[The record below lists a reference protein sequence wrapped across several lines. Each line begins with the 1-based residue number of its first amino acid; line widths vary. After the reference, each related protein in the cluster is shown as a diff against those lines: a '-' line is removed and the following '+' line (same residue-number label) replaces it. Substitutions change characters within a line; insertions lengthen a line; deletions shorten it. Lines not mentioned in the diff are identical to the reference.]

1 MRNGDNQGR
10 RVHSQCRET
19 STVGIWR
26 IPSSSRPEVNANS
39 EFRVNRPSVVG
50 TARPGTRS
58 RSWIWALVLAA
69 LPACVDEEA
78 LPEIEPSRA
87 TAIAVTPASATL
99 SSLGETATFRAQIT
113 DQNGVSFPGTVTW
126 SSSDLSVFTVAPG
139 GVVTAVANGSGTLT
153 ASYESI
159 SGTASVTVRQTP
171 AAVAVASGGGQEGL
185 PGQQLEEEV
194 VVRVDDGGGS
204 PVEGVT
210 VAFSAADGHGEAD
223 PGMAMTDSEGLAA
236 TAWTLGSESGLQT
249 LTASVAEGVS
259 AEINAV
265 AGQVEPAADTAR
277 YRITFNATWSA
288 NTHPTDFP
296 PGAHFSPL
304 IGAVHNDSVSFWA
317 DSAIASPGIEQMA
330 ETGGT
335 GSLTREIRA
344 EIPDNVLSVVT
355 GRGIGSPASTT
366 ISEVIVTLDHPL
378 ITLVTMIAPSPDWFV
393 GVAGQ
398 SLQNEFGQ
406 WVDEVTVV
414 LYPYDS
420 GTDDG
425 SSYRS
430 PNADSSPKQPIRSLK
445 GVSPFSD
452 EPIGTYTFTRTDV
465 GGSR

>member
-1 MRNGDNQGR
+1 MKHRFYAR
-10 RVHSQCRET
+10 PIRERET
-19 STVGIWR
+19 GRWSLTTWLL
-26 IPSSSRPEVNANS
+26 
-39 EFRVNRPSVVG
+39 
-50 TARPGTRS
+50 
-58 RSWIWALVLAA
+58 ALA
-69 LPACVDEEA
+69 LGAPTACVDEEVLA
-78 LPEIEPSRA
+78 GIEPSRA
-87 TAIAVTPASATL
+87 TAIAVTPSSATL

-126 SSSDLSVFTVAPG
+126 SSSDPAVFTVAS

-159 SGTASVTVRQTP
+159 SGTASVMVQQMP
-171 AAVAVASGGGQEGL
+171 AAVAVASGGGQEGV
-185 PGQQLEEEV
+185 PGHALAESV
-194 VVRVDDGGGS
+194 VVRVEDAGGS

-210 VAFSAADGHGEAD
+210 VTFSAAEGHGEAD
-223 PGMAMTDSEGLAA
+223 PGMAVTDSEGLAA
-236 TAWTLGSESGLQT
+236 TSWTLGSEAGVQT
-249 LTASVAEGVS
+249 LTASVADGVT
-259 AEINAV
+259 ADINAAV
-265 AGQVEPAADTAR
+265 GEIEPASDTAR
-277 YRITFNATWSA
+277 YRVTFNATWSA
-288 NTHPTDFP
+288 TTHPTDFP
-296 PGAHFSPL
+296 SGSEHFSPL
-304 IGAVHNDSVSFWA
+304 VGAVHNDSVSFWA
-317 DSAIASPGIEQMA
+317 SGETASRGIEQMA

-335 GSLTREIRA
+335 GLLMNEIRA
-344 EIPDNVLSVVT
+344 EMPDDALSIV
-355 GRGIGSPASTT
+355 RGGGLSRSPASTT
-366 ISEVIVTLDHPL
+366 ISEVLVTLDHPL

-406 WVDEVTVV
+406 WMDELTVV

-430 PNADSSPKQPIRSLK
+430 SNADSSPKQPIRSLR

>member
-1 MRNGDNQGR
+1 M
-10 RVHSQCRET
+10 
-19 STVGIWR
+19 
-26 IPSSSRPEVNANS
+26 
-39 EFRVNRPSVVG
+39 
-50 TARPGTRS
+50 
-58 RSWIWALVLAA
+58 WALVLAA
-69 LPACVDEEA
+69 LPACVDEEVLA
-78 LPEIEPSRA
+78 GIEPSRA
-87 TAIAVTPASATL
+87 TAIAVTPSSATL

-126 SSSDLSVFTVAPG
+126 SSSDPAVFTVAS

-159 SGTASVTVRQTP
+159 SGTASVMVQQMP
-171 AAVAVASGGGQEGL
+171 AAVAVASGGGQEGV
-185 PGQQLEEEV
+185 PGHALAESV
-194 VVRVDDGGGS
+194 VVRVEDAGGS

-210 VAFSAADGHGEAD
+210 VTFSAAEGHGEAD
-223 PGMAMTDSEGLAA
+223 PGMAVTDSEGLAA
-236 TAWTLGSESGLQT
+236 TSWTLGSEAGVQT
-249 LTASVAEGVS
+249 LTASVADGVT
-259 AEINAV
+259 ADINAAV
-265 AGQVEPAADTAR
+265 GEIEPASDTAR
-277 YRITFNATWSA
+277 YRVTFNATWSA
-288 NTHPTDFP
+288 TTHPTDFP
-296 PGAHFSPL
+296 SGAHFSPL
-304 IGAVHNDSVSFWA
+304 IGAVHNESVSFWA

-335 GSLTREIRA
+335 GLLTREIRA
-344 EIPDNVLSVVT
+344 AIPDNALSVIN

-366 ISEVIVTLDHPL
+366 TSEIVVTLDHPL

-406 WVDEVTVV
+406 WMDELTVV

-430 PNADSSPKQPIRSLK
+430 SNADSSPKQPIRSLR

-452 EPIGTYTFTRTDV
+452 EQIGTYTFTRIDI